1 MYDPCTARWISQD
14 PLAEKYY
21 FVSPYAF
28 CSNNPV
34 NFVDPDGMDIWTIN
48 KYGYISWVSESEE
61 HRLYATDKDGELT
74 EDYITVKDRRF
85 LDELSKA
92 QSNKEV
98 SKTSTDDTVD
108 DIFNIFKFAADNT
121 SVEWVIHKNGKSYTL
136 GTIHDTDKAG
146 GWEDYGL
153 EKPDA
158 SVHSHPDIPATKND
172 EEFSMGLY
180 REGPNKAR
188 AIIGNDWY
196 NVRQDIDKNGKAARK
211 SYVYFPI
218 SKNYYI
224 ITYNGPRL
232 IKR

>member
-1 MYDPCTARWISQD
+1 MD

-21 FVSPYAF
+21 FLSPYAF

-34 NFVDPDGMDIWTIN
+34 NFVDLDGEDIWQIN
-48 KYGYISWVSESEE
+48 GQGYISWVKESEE
-61 HRLYATDKDGELT
+61 HRLYTTDE
-74 EDYITVKDRRF
+74 
-85 LDELSKA
+85 
-92 QSNKEV
+92 N
-98 SKTSTDDTVD
+98 VD

-121 SVEWVIHKNGKSYTL
+121 SVEWVVHKNGDAYTL
-136 GTIHDTDKAG
+136 GTIHDSDRAG
-146 GWEDYGL
+146 NWEDYGL

-158 SVHSHPDIPATKND
+158 SVHSHPGIPATKND
-172 EEFSMGLY
+172 EEVSMGIY

-196 NVRQDIDKNGKAARK
+196 NVRQDIDKNGKTARK

-218 SKNYYI
+218 SKNYYV